1 MISLVR
7 HITGLLSA
15 AYPEDEARALAWWI
29 LEETTGLTHTQI
41 LIDCKDTAFSPHMQ
55 AIVDR
60 LLKKEPIQY
69 IFGHT
74 LWCGLDLRLTP
85 ATLIPRPE
93 TAELIDRI
101 NANLQIFQSS
111 NPQIRLLDVGT
122 GSGCIALALKQQH
135 PEWEVTGLDISDEA
149 LKVARENAERNG
161 LEVRWQKADILTD
174 EIERYDLIV
183 SNPPYI
189 AEEERAGMDRN
200 VLDYEPYSALFVP
213 DDDPLRFYRRI
224 AELRRATWLFFEIN
238 PRYADEMQQMMQALG
253 YTDIELYKDSYGTTR
268 ILSGRIATEG

>member
-29 LEETTGLTHTQI
+29 LEETTGLTRTQI
-41 LIDCKDTAFSPHMQ
+41 LIECKDTAFSPHMQ

-74 LWCGLDLRLTP
+74 LWFGLDLKVTP

-93 TAELIDRI
+93 TAELVDCIVHHPLSIVHSPVR
-101 NANLQIFQSS
+101 A
-111 NPQIRLLDVGT
+111 LDIGT

-135 PEWEVTGLDISDEA
+135 PEWEVTGLDISAEA
-149 LKVARENAERNG
+149 LEVARENADRNG
-161 LEVRWQKADILTD
+161 LEVSWLQADILRD
-174 EIERYDLIV
+174 EIDPYDIIV

-189 AEEERAGMDRN
+189 AEQERLEMDRN
-200 VLDYEPYSALFVP
+200 VLDYEPHNALFVP
-213 DDDPLRFYRRI
+213 NDDPLRFYRRI
-224 AELRRATWLFFEIN
+224 AEMRRATWLFFEIN
-238 PRYADEMQQMMQALG
+238 PRYADEMQQMMQEFG
-253 YTDIELYKDSYGTTR
+253 YTDITLYQDSYGTKR
-268 ILSGRIATEG
+268 ILTGRIAR

>member
-1 MISLVR
+1 VISLVR

-29 LEETTGLTHTQI
+29 LEETTGLTRTQ
-41 LIDCKDTAFSPHMQ
+41 LLTGCKFTTFSPHMQ

-101 NANLQIFQSS
+101 NEKMVNEKM
-111 NPQIRLLDVGT
+111 NKCLDVGT

-135 PEWEVTGLDISDEA
+135 PDWQVTGLDISAEA
-149 LKVARENAERNG
+149 LKVARENAARNG
-161 LEVRWQKADILTD
+161 LEVRWLQADILTD

-189 AEEERAGMDRN
+189 AEQERPSMDRN
-200 VLDYEPYSALFVP
+200 VLDYEPHSALFVP
-213 DDDPLRFYRRI
+213 DDDPLRFYRSI
-224 AELRRATWLFFEIN
+224 GQYAATHLAPTGLLILEIN
-238 PRYADEMQQMMQALG
+238 EHFGPETCQLLQQQGFETQLQQDFRG
-253 YTDIELYKDSYGTTR
+253 KDRS
-268 ILSGRIATEG
+268 IIAIRNKK

>member
-1 MISLVR
+1 MR

-29 LEETTGLTHTQI
+29 LEETTGLTRTQI

-74 LWCGLDLRLTP
+74 LWCGLDLKLTP

-101 NANLQIFQSS
+101 NENLQIFQSS

-135 PEWEVTGLDISDEA
+135 PEWEVTGLDISAEA

-161 LEVRWQKADILTD
+161 LEVRWLQADILTD
-174 EIERYDLIV
+174 EIGQYDLIV

-200 VLDYEPYSALFVP
+200 VLDYEPHSALFVP

>member
-1 MISLVR
+1 VISLVR

-29 LEETTGLTHTQI
+29 LEETTGLTRTQ
-41 LIDCKDTAFSPHMQ
+41 LLTGCKFTTFSPHMQ

-101 NANLQIFQSS
+101 NDQMVNDQM
-111 NPQIRLLDVGT
+111 NKCLDVGT

-135 PEWEVTGLDISDEA
+135 PDWQVTGLDISAEA
-149 LKVARENAERNG
+149 LKVARENAARNG
-161 LEVRWQKADILTD
+161 LEVRWLQADILTD

-189 AEEERAGMDRN
+189 AEQERPSMDRN
-200 VLDYEPYSALFVP
+200 VLDYEPGQALFVP
-213 DDDPLRFYRRI
+213 DNDPLLFYKAI
-224 AELRRATWLFFEIN
+224 APYAAQSLERGGRLYLEIN
-238 PRYADEMQQMMQALG
+238 QRFGNEVKRLLEDCGLDEVRI
-253 YTDIELYKDSYGTTR
+253 IEDSF
-268 ILSGRIATEG
+268 GRVRFAASVRS

>member
-1 MISLVR
+1 VISLVR

-29 LEETTGLTHTQI
+29 LEETTGLTRTQ
-41 LIDCKDTAFSPHMQ
+41 LLTGCKFTTFSPHMQ

-101 NANLQIFQSS
+101 NDQMVNDQMIKC
-111 NPQIRLLDVGT
+111 LDVGT

-135 PEWEVTGLDISDEA
+135 PDWQVTGLDISAEA
-149 LKVARENAERNG
+149 LKVARENAARNG
-161 LEVRWQKADILTD
+161 LEVRWLQADILTN

-189 AEEERAGMDRN
+189 AEQERPSMDRN
-200 VLDYEPYSALFVP
+200 VLDYEPHSALFVP

-253 YTDIELYKDSYGTTR
+253 YTDIELYHDSYGTTR